1 MEERADTSTCV
12 LFSWPL
18 FAIRYSLF
26 AISSLL
32 AIRRFQHAAADQRL
46 HMPDVLATDFFGDRP
61 DAGGARHRVPP
72 EKQVVAGA
80 DQAGVEQ
87 HRIDVAELAAPDA
100 FRQQPAV
107 KVQQRCDKDRKSVV

>member
-1 MEERADTSTCV
+1 MEERADTSAFYS
-12 LFSWPL
+12 LGP
-18 FAIRYSLF
+18 YSLF
-26 AISSLL
+26 ATPHSLF
-32 AIRRFQHAAADQRL
+32 AIRRFQHATADQRF
-46 HMPDVLATDFFGDRP
+46 HMPDVLATDFVGDRP

-107 KVQQRCDKDRKSVV
+107 KVQQRRDKEL